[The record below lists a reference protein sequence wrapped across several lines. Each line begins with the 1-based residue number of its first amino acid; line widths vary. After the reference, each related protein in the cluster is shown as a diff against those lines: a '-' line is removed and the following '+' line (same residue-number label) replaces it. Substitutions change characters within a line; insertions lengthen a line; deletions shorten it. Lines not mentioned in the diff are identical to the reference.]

1 MELQEEEEE
10 EEKIFKAN
18 KKNNLEKPKEKHI
31 Y

>member
-1 MELQEEEEE
+1 MELQEEEE